1 MPVII
6 PFVVPVKNK
15 FIAYIKA
22 GAFSAIRNST
32 ILCLK
37 FRKQFLIN
45 YRHFTP
51 IFHCLFLQIPTC
63 GDGEG

>member
-1 MPVII
+1 MPEII

-15 FIAYIKA
+15 FIAHIKA
-22 GAFSAIRNST
+22 GTFSAIRNGT

-37 FRKQFLIN
+37 FREQLFIN
-45 YRHFTP
+45 YSHFTP
-51 IFHCLFLQIPTC
+51 IFHCSFLQIPTC